1 MADLVETLSNVI
13 LESSEAVLRA
23 HGACPRPQVHIL
35 AEDMDQPYVGFVTCR
50 LFYRGADAAS
60 ALAGLGLFPS
70 VLMATRL
77 LVVWEDCDLR
87 TALELPGDSFATGMV
102 ILDAGLD
109 QHTLNWHPF
118 DVEVGGTSP
127 HGIPTVIPHWG
138 TPARYEKVQLLAPVA
153 ELLEVWR
160 EFRHEDIQ
168 ETAIKLQEAGYEFDM
183 VTR

>member
-1 MADLVETLSNVI
+1 MADLVETLSDVI
-13 LESSEAVLRA
+13 LKSSETVLRT

-70 VLMATRL
+70 VLMATRV

-87 TALELPGDSFATGMV
+87 TALESPGDSFATGVV

-109 QHTLNWHPF
+109 EHTLNWHPF

-127 HGIPTVIPHWG
+127 HGIPTVIPRWG
-138 TPARYEKVQLLAPVA
+138 TTAHYKNVRLPAPVA
-153 ELLEVWR
+153 ELLGVWR
-160 EFRHEDIQ
+160 EFRQEDIQ
-168 ETAIKLQEAGYEFDM
+168 ETAIRLQEAGYEFDM